1 LAPAAVIDYMYVFG
15 SSLFGAFHVCFF
27 VEDKNFSLQVA
38 SLIFYLCLNYILLV
52 VTYRFCWK
60 VKILQGKPIGKSTR
74 VILEHE

>member
-38 SLIFYLCLNYILLV
+38 SLIFYFMSQLYIVSCDL
-52 VTYRFCWK
+52 
-60 VKILQGKPIGKSTR
+60 
-74 VILEHE
+74 